1 MTDLGG
7 PACGVPLVVEEDE
20 VDVWAAETVGSADVL
35 VQQPVDQAAVACGQ
49 RSGQHLA
56 RWSCC
61 RNQTAGE
68 SKSTRSLEHVNQ
80 QQDMSSSIN
89 SEGCGAAYAGQT

>member
-49 RSGQHLA
+49 RSTFEINTKVELLSESN
-56 RWSCC
+56 R
-61 RNQTAGE
+61 GE
-68 SKSTRSLEHVNQ
+68 KLNALS
-80 QQDMSSSIN
+80 
-89 SEGCGAAYAGQT
+89 

>member
-35 VQQPVDQAAVACGQ
+35 VQQPVDQAAVACAQ
-49 RSGQHLA
+49 RSTLKINA
-56 RWSCC
+56 KVELLSESNR
-61 RNQTAGE
+61 GE
-68 SKSTRSLEHVNQ
+68 KVNAL
-80 QQDMSSSIN
+80 S
-89 SEGCGAAYAGQT
+89 

>member
-1 MTDLGG
+1 MVSPMRMTDLGG

-61 RNQTAGE
+61 RNGNSQRDALLWLLSWEIKTV
-68 SKSTRSLEHVNQ
+68 REHVK
-80 QQDMSSSIN
+80 
-89 SEGCGAAYAGQT
+89 GAR